1 VQTRERSGLAL
12 AFIGVLAFSFSL
24 PFTVWALESFD
35 PVLTATGRAVIAAA
49 VAAGILMWRRVP
61 WPDRALIKP
70 LLYTMAGAERAGL
83 QVDVLGDRGLLQG
96 CRADLLDG
104 YRYPELPFGAQEER
118 GRDDGPRR
126 VDLGPG
132 ERPAIDALEVL

>member
-1 VQTRERSGLAL
+1 MQTRERSGLAL

-35 PVLTATGRAVIAAA
+35 PVLTATGRAVIAAV

-70 LLYTMAGAERAGL
+70 LLYTMAGADSDGRRA
-83 QVDVLGDRGLLQG
+83 RGVVVN
-96 CRADLLDG
+96 RADEYQSG
-104 YRYPELPFGAQEER
+104 SGQACR
-118 GRDDGPRR
+118 
-126 VDLGPG
+126 
-132 ERPAIDALEVL
+132 